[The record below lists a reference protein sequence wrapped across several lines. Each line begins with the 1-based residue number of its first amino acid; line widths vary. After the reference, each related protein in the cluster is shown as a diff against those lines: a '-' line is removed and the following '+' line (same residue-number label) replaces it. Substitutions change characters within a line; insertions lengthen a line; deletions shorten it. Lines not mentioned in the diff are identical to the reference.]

1 MSKRKGAGIFVI
13 KDQNILLVQRKDNDF
28 WEIPGGESHFQE
40 SPEKTARRT
49 LREETGLQVNQI
61 EPIKIFSGPAH
72 RQTYPNG
79 MVIDW
84 TMMIFA
90 AMYHV
95 GEPIAGNEINTV
107 QWWPLTALPENIS
120 EVTRSYVEVLQQ
132 KISF

>member
-13 KDQNILLVQRKDNDF
+13 KDQSILLVQRKNNDL

-49 LREETGLQVNQI
+49 LRAETGLQVNQI
-61 EPIKIFSGPAH
+61 EPLKIFSGPAH
-72 RQTYPNG
+72 RHVDPNG
-79 MVIDW
+79 IVADW

-90 AMYHV
+90 TMYHM
-95 GEPIAGNEINTV
+95 GEPIAGDEINTV
-107 QWWPLTALPENIS
+107 RWWPLAALPDNLS
-120 EVTRSYVEVLQQ
+120 EATHGYIEVLQQ